1 MIDYE
6 TVSVFFRGAERL
18 FVVLSGA
25 LSIWMG
31 WNLFKSNIVQKGD
44 GAVTV
49 GNWKVEL
56 KQVGPGIFFAAFG
69 AIILYGSWATP
80 LKFPEKPLPNSPG
93 VINSA
98 SPKDG
103 GRATARDATSNGF
116 IFLSHQEQ
124 RDGRAFSLAVNELVH
139 FSNEYCKE
147 IEENKPDCKPRL
159 ISGIIKAY
167 RDKIVIPKAFSK
179 KALRAARTGTTPS
192 AEDHALSEE
201 VREYYKWI
209 NKRMEL

>member
-69 AIILYGSWATP
+69 DIILYVYWATP

-98 SPKDG
+98 SPK
-103 GRATARDATSNGF
+103 T
-116 IFLSHQEQ
+116 I
-124 RDGRAFSLAVNELVH
+124 
-139 FSNEYCKE
+139 
-147 IEENKPDCKPRL
+147 L
-159 ISGIIKAY
+159 IPLIQQQ
-167 RDKIVIPKAFSK
+167 
-179 KALRAARTGTTPS
+179 
-192 AEDHALSEE
+192 
-201 VREYYKWI
+201 
-209 NKRMEL
+209 